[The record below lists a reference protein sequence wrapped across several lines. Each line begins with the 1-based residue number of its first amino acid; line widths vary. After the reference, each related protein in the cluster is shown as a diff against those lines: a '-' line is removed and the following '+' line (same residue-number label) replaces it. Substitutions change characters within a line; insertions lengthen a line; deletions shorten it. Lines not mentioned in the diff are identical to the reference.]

1 MYGISYYSVIQKVEL
16 SSVPVVVAVDDDD
29 DDDDYHDQD
38 LDNDSF
44 LIFDRWKYFNPLT
57 ANVFCL
63 IETSQLICIANQLT
77 GFYMTGNI
85 DH

>member
-16 SSVPVVVAVDDDD
+16 SSFPVVVAVDDD

-44 LIFDRWKYFNPLT
+44 LIFDR
-57 ANVFCL
+57 
-63 IETSQLICIANQLT
+63 
-77 GFYMTGNI
+77 
-85 DH
+85 

>member
-16 SSVPVVVAVDDDD
+16 SSFPVVVAVDDDD

-44 LIFDRWKYFNPLT
+44 LIFDR
-57 ANVFCL
+57 
-63 IETSQLICIANQLT
+63 
-77 GFYMTGNI
+77 
-85 DH
+85 

>member
-16 SSVPVVVAVDDDD
+16 SSFPVVVAVDDD

-44 LIFDRWKYFNPLT
+44 LIFDRWK
-57 ANVFCL
+57 
-63 IETSQLICIANQLT
+63 
-77 GFYMTGNI
+77 
-85 DH
+85 

>member
-16 SSVPVVVAVDDDD
+16 SSFPVVVAVDDDDDD

-44 LIFDRWKYFNPLT
+44 LIFDR
-57 ANVFCL
+57 
-63 IETSQLICIANQLT
+63 
-77 GFYMTGNI
+77 
-85 DH
+85 